1 MNIEKLSNDPRG
13 IKALTGLSHEEFDNL
28 VESFD
33 KELKI
38 YRNENNKYRKT
49 GGGRRGYLP
58 RSKDKL
64 FFVLFY
70 IKTYPTFD
78 VLSFFTNKGRGR
90 CCEEVHIYLKILE
103 KTLKTKI
110 KLPKRKINSVEE
122 FIKEFPEVKD
132 VFLDGTERP
141 IQRPKDSKKN
151 KKYYSGKKKCHT
163 RKNIIVSDE
172 DNRILLVTPTKS
184 GRRHDK
190 RLADKSDLINRIPK
204 HIGIWADSGFQGIQ
218 HNHPNT
224 VVAKKGRKDRPL
236 TKEEK
241 KANQVISHFRVRV
254 EHVIG
259 RMKRYRA
266 YSEKLRNRLGIFDDR
281 IALITASLWNY
292 HLAYC

>member
-13 IKALTGLSHEEFDNL
+13 IKALTGLTYEEFDNL

-38 YRNENNKYRKT
+38 YRNSNNKHRKT

-58 RSKDKL
+58 RPKDKL

-90 CCEEVHIYLKILE
+90 CCEEVHIYLEILE

-122 FIKEFPEVKD
+122 FIKEFPGVKD
-132 VFLDGTERP
+132 VFLDGTERL
-141 IQRPKDSKKN
+141 IQRPRDSKRNRKN
-151 KKYYSGKKKCHT
+151 YSGKKKCHT

-172 DNRILLVTPTKS
+172 NNRILLVTPTKS

-190 RLADKSDLINRIPK
+190 RLSDKIDLINRIPK

-224 VVAKKGRKDRPL
+224 VVAKKGRKDIPL

-241 KANQVISHFRVRV
+241 KENQVISHFRVRI

-259 RMKRYRA
+259 KMKRYRA
-266 YSEKLRNRLGIFDDR
+266 YSEKLRNKLGIFDDR
-281 IALITASLWNY
+281 VALVTASLWNY